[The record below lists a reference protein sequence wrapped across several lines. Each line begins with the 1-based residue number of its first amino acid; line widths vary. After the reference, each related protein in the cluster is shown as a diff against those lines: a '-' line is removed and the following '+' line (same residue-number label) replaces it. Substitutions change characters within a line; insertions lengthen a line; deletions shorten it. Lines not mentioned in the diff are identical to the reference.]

1 MSTLSFLFCFG
12 ILELHYSLA
21 ATHEQKQVFYHN
33 FHQILAIWLLG
44 LWIGIQKLPEV
55 FLPNT
60 NFVHKFIS
68 SDIIKSSIVIFSLL
82 TIHYLIRDALKLT
95 EAPAPHNIV
104 TIAQP
109 VLQQIIA
116 PAHPAPHPLVHKNPE
131 I

>member
-21 ATHEQKQVFYHN
+21 ATIEQKQVFYKN

-60 NFVHKFIS
+60 KFIHKFLS
-68 SDIIKSSIVIFSLL
+68 SDIIKSSITIFTLL
-82 TIHYLIRDALKLT
+82 TIHYLIRDAMMLNEHPT
-95 EAPAPHNIV
+95 PHNAHNIV
-104 TIAQP
+104 NIA
-109 VLQQIIA
+109 
-116 PAHPAPHPLVHKNPE
+116 
-131 I
+131 